1 MANLKVPYK
10 SQWDDD
16 ARGTKN
22 DCGPTSV
29 AMILNYYGLNV
40 TTDEVFGR
48 TGAGSGV
55 ITIYQLQKAI
65 SSYGFSS
72 KHIKGSS
79 PTELKKIID
88 SGIPVICLV
97 HYGDLSSRQD
107 KNFIGGHL
115 FTVVGYHRDGYYVN
129 DPDFWGE
136 FRKDGDH
143 HNYLK
148 GEFETAWIN
157 ASQDDNPPNALLYIE
172 PIEPT
177 ISEDKKKA
185 LELLVKYK
193 QEADHGNLE
202 GAMRALL
209 GASESAKKLE
219 AVEGQLG
226 VCQEKLHEV
235 DETIIKKVE
244 SAVESAIEQ
253 NDMKWQTE
261 VESAKWIEFNKAK
274 WPTHFITAIA
284 KFFNLYNEKR
294 GDKNE

>member
-16 ARGTKN
+16 ARGTIN

-29 AMILNYYGLNV
+29 AMILNHYGLNV
-40 TTDEVFGR
+40 TTDEVFSR

-55 ITIYQLQKAI
+55 ISVQQLQQAI
-65 SSYGFSS
+65 SSYGHSS
-72 KHIKGSS
+72 KYIKGSS
-79 PTELKKIID
+79 PTELKKLID
-88 SGIPVICLV
+88 NGIPVIALV

-107 KNFIGGHL
+107 KNYTDGHFL
-115 FTVVGYHRDGYYVN
+115 VVTGYHRDGYYVN

-136 FRKDGDH
+136 FRKDGV

-148 GEFETAWIN
+148 GEFEQAWVN
-157 ASQDDNPPNALLYIE
+157 ASLDKNPPNALLYIE
-172 PIEPT
+172 PIEST
-177 ISEDKKKA
+177 TSEDKNTA
-185 LELLVKYK
+185 LDLLEKYK

-219 AVEGQLG
+219 AVESQLV
-226 VCQEKLHEV
+226 VCKNELHEV
-235 DETIIKKVE
+235 DETIKKKVE
-244 SAVESAIEQ
+244 SAVESANEQ
-253 NDMKWQTE
+253 NDAKWQIE

-274 WPTHFITAIA
+274 WPVHVITAFT
-284 KFFNLYNEKR
+284 KFFNTYK
-294 GDKNE
+294 DKGGETNGS